1 MKQPSF
7 FLSVFVGL
15 AVACLGKHQIRCAR
29 RATKE
34 VCIKFIMLL
43 IWSLKCFALTGCL
56 VAGKLHVTKMR
67 LVHNNELMP

>member
-7 FLSVFVGL
+7 FFSVFVGL

-29 RATKE
+29 RATKK